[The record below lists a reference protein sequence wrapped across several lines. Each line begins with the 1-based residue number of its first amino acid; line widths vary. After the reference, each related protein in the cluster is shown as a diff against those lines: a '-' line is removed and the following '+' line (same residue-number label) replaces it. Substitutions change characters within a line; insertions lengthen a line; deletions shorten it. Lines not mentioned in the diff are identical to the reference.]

1 MIPDIENTVFNTVA
15 SVVRAKHPDVF
26 MTGEPVAVPPKFPC
40 VVLLEMDNSTYQR
53 TLDSSGIE
61 NHAQVMYQVEVYSNK
76 SYGKKNECKSIMSV
90 IDDLM
95 FGMGFV
101 RVGNAPVEVPNA
113 NASIY
118 RMVARYRATIS
129 KNKVIYRR

>member
-1 MIPDIENTVFNTVA
+1 
-15 SVVRAKHPDVF
+15 
-26 MTGEPVAVPPKFPC
+26 
-40 VVLLEMDNSTYQR
+40 
-53 TLDSSGIE
+53 
-61 NHAQVMYQVEVYSNK
+61 
-76 SYGKKNECKSIMSV
+76 
-90 IDDLM
+90 M